1 MTLRILVRFGSRV
14 VIAQEQVDSEGD
26 VVAPAAAGGILR
38 MFGGIERA
46 LTNQNVARR

>member
-26 VVAPAAAGGILR
+26 VVAPEAAGGILW
-38 MFGGIERA
+38 MIGGIERA